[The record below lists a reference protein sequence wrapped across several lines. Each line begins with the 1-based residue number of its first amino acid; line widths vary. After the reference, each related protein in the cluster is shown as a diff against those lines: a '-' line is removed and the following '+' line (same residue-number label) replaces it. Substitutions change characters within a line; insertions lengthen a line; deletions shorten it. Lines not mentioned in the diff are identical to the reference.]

1 MGAAPFHSG
10 PVRVDDYN
18 TQAGALRDRYG
29 SGVEVSRLQK
39 ARHRGLLVRFC
50 LWPNFAPVVMP
61 FCDVVALTGFDLV
74 DGKRS
79 KEHVLGYVSQHLLL
93 EMLGD
98 RVSHHRAPTRHLI
111 VECAIDGNGQYLL
124 LLGVRPDLKSAATD
138 LLGEA

>member
-1 MGAAPFHSG
+1 ME
-10 PVRVDDYN
+10 DYN
-18 TQAGALRDRYG
+18 TQAGALQERYG

-50 LWPNFAPVVMP
+50 CWPNFAPVVMP

-79 KEHVLGYVSQHLLL
+79 KEHVLGYVSQHSLLQT
-93 EMLGD
+93 LGD
-98 RVSHHRAPTRHLI
+98 RVSHRRAPARHLV
-111 VECAIDGNGQYLL
+111 VECALDGDGQYLL
-124 LLGVRPDLKSAATD
+124 LRGVRPDLKTAASD